1 MLISHIGALTFDT
14 PIYAWV
20 GAHAHAHTHS
30 AGALR
35 CKPALLIPWQ
45 KLKRTT
51 ASGSCVRW
59 GHVLATFLLL
69 TKHTTE
75 SCGRKGLFDS
85 QLVGAF
91 YHGGKSVLALA
102 EGVTDTGHIVSKQS
116 DRANLEL

>member
-1 MLISHIGALTFDT
+1 MLISHIGALTFHT
-14 PIYAWV
+14 PIHAWV
-20 GAHAHAHTHS
+20 GAHAHAHTQR

-35 CKPALLIPWQ
+35 CKPALLIPRQ
-45 KLKRTT
+45 KLKPT
-51 ASGSCVRW
+51 ASGSFVRW